1 MTRKAFTERIS
12 VPEKYVKA
20 LVKQALQART
30 DTFHSATSLDFYDL
44 VYDESYIRSYRPPQ
58 DIGLL
63 LESFFFKTREGLERP
78 GYKVDISRNDSTR
91 CVLVSALSADNI
103 PCREMI
109 RSDEVNGFISSPP
122 RIRRITSTT
131 SDANMFSINDTLS
144 DITGSHAENHL
155 IQFSLDGKKFETHIG
170 KDHVEIPL
178 NLNDRNE
185 ILTPATLRRSTN
197 HIFIS
202 LFDLIDVRI
211 GHDELSFGKDII
223 ISKEKRFL
231 GFVEIP
237 LLALYS
243 HNNIRYNGTVM
254 LNTPPII
261 FGYKSKAY
269 QSLQSRAVDIEE
281 GAALTRKVH
290 PTSLQISM
298 MIQPEVHYLP
308 HPIQPLSS
316 IAEIKKIIEYSH
328 KWIEQFHQINQFS
341 ASRNVILFGYH
352 LEKKSHLLTQYL
364 KPQNPPP
371 EFTSLH
377 QVAHFVSLIPRLR
390 TWKAFESDIENLSW
404 ITNQQV
410 LDSSAADWEARAIL
424 LANYFLSLIDVNQDV
439 FLVFGTSFSEG
450 KVVSKIRVYL
460 FHIFKCSSLVSVRV
474 NVRIFHS

>member
-1 MTRKAFTERIS
+1 MTRKAFAERTS
-12 VPEKYVKA
+12 VPEKHVQA
-20 LVKQALQART
+20 LVKQALQARNSKF
-30 DTFHSATSLDFYDL
+30 DSATSLDFDDL
-44 VYDESYIRSYRPPQ
+44 VYDESYIRSHRPPQ

-63 LESFFFKTREGLERP
+63 LESFFLKTRKGLDRS
-78 GYKVDISRNDSTR
+78 GYQVDTSRNDRTS
-91 CVLVSALSADNI
+91 CVLVSALNADNI

-109 RSDEVNGFISSPP
+109 RSDEVNGLLSSPP
-122 RIRRITSTT
+122 RIRRITATT
-131 SDANMFSINDTLS
+131 SNANMFMNDVLS
-144 DITGSHAENHL
+144 DVSESHVENHL
-155 IQFSLDGKKFETHIG
+155 IQFSLDGKKFETRIG

-178 NLNDRNE
+178 NLNNRNE
-185 ILTPATLRRSTN
+185 ILTPSMLRRYTK
-197 HIFIS
+197 HIYIS
-202 LFDLIDVRI
+202 LFDLVDISI
-211 GHDELSFGKDII
+211 GSDELSFRKDII

-243 HNNIRYNGTVM
+243 QNNIRYNGTVM
-254 LNTPPII
+254 LNNPPII

-269 QSLQSRAVDIEE
+269 QSLQSRVVDIEE
-281 GAALTRKVH
+281 GAVSTRKMMQS
-290 PTSLQISM
+290 TSLQISI
-298 MIQPEVHYLP
+298 MIQPEVHYLT
-308 HPIQPLSS
+308 HPIQSISS
-316 IAEIKKIIEYSH
+316 SAEIQKMIEYSH

-341 ASRNVILFGYH
+341 ASRNVTLFGYH
-352 LEKKSHLLTQYL
+352 MEKKSHLITQYL

-390 TWKAFESDIENLSW
+390 TWKSFESDIENLSW

-424 LANYFLSLIDVNQDV
+424 LANFFLSLIKVNQSV

-450 KVVSKIRVYL
+450 KVVSKICIYW
-460 FHIFKCSSLVSVRV
+460 FHIFKRSFLVSVRL